1 MLYGAPPVTPF
12 AGVWIE
18 IGLLDIT
25 GVSLLSL
32 PSRECGLKYTHFQP
46 LRYTR
51 SVTPFAGVWI
61 EIALL
66 IRIHIHEYV
75 TPFAGVW
82 IEMFDEKFE
91 YARRYCH
98 SLRGSV
104 D

>member
-1 MLYGAPPVTPF
+1 MEKKRKVTPF

-18 IGLLDIT
+18 ICT
-25 GVSLLSL
+25 SLTNWIS
-32 PSRECGLKYTHFQP
+32 K
-46 LRYTR
+46 

-61 EIALL
+61 EIRGKHQKMRGIVSLPSRECGLKYVIAL
-66 IRIHIHEYV
+66 HERKFFIV

-82 IEMFDEKFE
+82 IEIAYLPYLLDSWH
-91 YARRYCH
+91 CH

>member
-32 PSRECGLKYTHFQP
+32 PSRECGLKCSMRNSNMQGDI
-46 LRYTR
+46 
-51 SVTPFAGVWI
+51 VTPFAGVWI
-61 EIALL
+61 EIDL
-66 IRIHIHEYV
+66 IPKY
-75 TPFAGVW
+75 TGW
-82 IEMFDEKFE
+82 GMG
-91 YARRYCH
+91 H